1 MKQERYFMRQTAVLL
16 SFLWAGAAFGADP
29 QLMNLVMPD
38 AKVLAGANAISSVSS
53 PLGQFMLAKIGGQI
67 PPDFVSAT
75 GFNPL
80 RDVTEIL
87 AASVADPANP
97 SGLLLAR
104 GNFPVDKISAALT
117 ASGSGANWQV
127 TTYGGATLINTAN
140 PKVKTTFAVAF
151 LGNSIAVAGD
161 LASVKAAIDRS
172 SGTNSIDPALAVT
185 VSQLSANEDQWLVSS
200 TSIASLL
207 PANAAPSGT
216 VTGPAATLL
225 PMLKSIQSFKAGVKL
240 GDNVAFTAEVV
251 TSDPQNAASLQA
263 VVKLGIALGG
273 ANVPALQALQVTTN
287 GSAVDLSLSVPEAQI
302 ENLVNSAPVAVKP
315 AAAVRPERRQ

>member
-1 MKQERYFMRQTAVLL
+1 MRQTAVLL

-117 ASGSGANWQV
+117 ASGGGANWQV

-225 PMLKSIQSFKAGVKL
+225 PMLKSIQSFNAGVKL

-251 TSDPQNAASLQA
+251 TSDPQSAASLQA